1 MYKIYNEYE
10 ELIRIVKRKEE
21 ADYFVDAYGWTKK
34 FFKEEV
40 KQFWYDQRLI
50 YLYAQRVEKVTIVL
64 IWRVFVRIIIVY

>member
-1 MYKIYNEYE
+1 VYKIYNEYE

-40 KQFWYDQRLI
+40 KQL
-50 YLYAQRVEKVTIVL
+50 AEVEDAP
-64 IWRVFVRIIIVY
+64 F